1 MLKPINLISQIAFR
15 LLAVCAV
22 ALSFVGCA
30 SVKMSVPTADIG
42 TIEKL
47 RAAGI
52 APTAVGSFVLAPGKD
67 PAMDKAV
74 GGLRG
79 SSISASTGSYATQ
92 LREQVIADLRASG
105 LLSDNSKTVISGQLT
120 DSKLDAAISTGTG
133 RLAAIFFVD
142 REGKRVF
149 QKELAIDAQWPSSF
163 MGAIAIPAAINEY
176 TSLYKKL
183 SQKLFD
189 DADFRAAVK

>member
-1 MLKPINLISQIAFR
+1 MMTHKLLIVG
-15 LLAVCAV
+15 LV
-22 ALSFVGCA
+22 ALSLVGCA
-30 SVKMSVPTADIG
+30 SVTMSVPTADIN

-47 RAAGI
+47 RSSGI
-52 APTAVGSFVLAPGKD
+52 SPTAVGSFVLAPGKD
-67 PAMDKAV
+67 PAMDKTV

-92 LREQVIADLRASG
+92 LREQIIADLRSTG
-105 LLSDNSKTVISGQLT
+105 LLSDNSKIVISGQLT
-120 DSKLDAAISTGTG
+120 DSKLDAAMSTGTG

-149 QKELAIDAQWPSSF
+149 QKELAIDAQWTSSF
-163 MGAIAIPAAINEY
+163 VGAIAIPAAINEY

-183 SQKLFD
+183 SRKLFE
-189 DADFRAAVK
+189 DADFLAAVK